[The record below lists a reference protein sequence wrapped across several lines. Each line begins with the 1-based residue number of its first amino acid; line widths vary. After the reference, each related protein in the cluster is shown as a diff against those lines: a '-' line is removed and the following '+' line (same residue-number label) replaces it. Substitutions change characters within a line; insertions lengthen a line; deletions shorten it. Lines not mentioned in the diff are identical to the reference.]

1 MNLVNKTNGKKVLAL
16 IPARMGS
23 SRFPGKPLAKIH
35 GIPMIGHVYQ
45 GVIKNQSLAM
55 TAVATCDQ
63 EIKDYIESIGGN
75 AIMTSHKHERAS
87 DRCSEA
93 LIEAEK
99 IYGAKFDIVVMIQG
113 DEPMVHPE
121 MIDEA
126 LAPFFVDS
134 TIEVVNLLGKFD
146 SEEEFKS
153 RNSIKVVCDLDG
165 NAVYFSRQPIPD
177 RGWTDFST
185 IIGKQVCI
193 MPFTRDFLLEYS
205 SLSPT
210 PLEIAESIDM
220 LRVIEHGKKVR
231 MQKTKHLSRPV
242 DDMNDLNHVEKIWHP

>member
-177 RGWTDFST
+177 RGWTDFSN